1 MLILPIQEHGISLH
15 LFLSSLISFI
25 NVLWF
30 SAYRSF
36 VSLDR
41 FIPRYFILFVAMVN
55 GSVSLISFSNFSS
68 LVYRNARDFCAIIL
82 YPSTLLNSLI
92 SSHTFLV
99 ASLGFSIYTVM
110 SSENSDSFTSSFL
123 IWVPF
128 ISFSSLIAV
137 AETSKTMLNNSGESD
152 NLVFFLIL
160 EEMVSVVHH

>member
-82 YPSTLLNSLI
+82 YPATLLNSLI